1 MELTPRE
8 SQVLSLVSTGSQNK
22 EVARILSI
30 SECTVERHLT
40 QIYQKIGVS
49 NRTEASIWYI
59 GKSTIDMIVQKKLP

>member
-22 EVARILSI
+22 EVARILGI

-40 QIYQKIGVS
+40 RIYQKIGVS
-49 NRTEASIWYI
+49 NRTEASIWFI
-59 GKSTIDMIVQKKLP
+59 GKSTIDTTAQKKLP